1 MAKNYCFFA
10 LKNQPTFIKCR
21 EYVLT
26 KKKKQVQN
34 LFVNIYF
41 ISVTE
46 WHHVIVLVN
55 NNLICLHCSKQANLA
70 KIAL

>member
-26 KKKKQVQN
+26 KKKKKTSTE
-34 LFVNIYF
+34 F
-41 ISVTE
+41 I
-46 WHHVIVLVN
+46 
-55 NNLICLHCSKQANLA
+55 C
-70 KIAL
+70 